1 MSVAER
7 IYRAVD
13 EKQAEIVKLL
23 RKLVQIPTP
32 TPPGLNYDRIV
43 EIMLPYFT
51 SMGFQAR
58 RIDLPEQVFHQRC
71 KAIHPELE
79 GARSNL
85 LANFKKGKKETV
97 LWYAHIDTVPVNE
110 SRWTIPPYRGLIKDG
125 RIWGRGTSDNKGG
138 CAAVI
143 AAFRILY
150 ELGLEPKSNVVVALT
165 SDEEVG
171 PYSGLMYL
179 ADEGYF
185 KDCQYFHCLDGSSEG
200 IGIGANGTITW
211 SLTIKGESAHSGESF
226 LGINP
231 IEHSFGVL
239 EQLLKLKGKVEL
251 RKSRMP
257 VAPKIADET
266 GMLTVIPL
274 LNITMARGGL
284 KHNIVPS
291 EFILEGDRRL
301 IPEEEESQ
309 VIREIQDAV
318 NKAQARDPKLKY
330 ELKTTPS
337 YPSFFQD
344 PNHPWVQKVKRA
356 AELVSGE
363 KLSVFGSGGSTDVA
377 YIVKATQMKVASY
390 GTSRHK
396 ESGIH
401 GENENVRIGD
411 LLNLVKCVA
420 ILATELA

>member
-1 MSVAER
+1 MTLVDR
-7 IYRAVD
+7 INRAVD
-13 EKQAEIVKLL
+13 KRQAEIIKLL
-23 RKLVQIPTP
+23 QKLVQIPTP

-51 SMGFQAR
+51 TIGFQAH
-58 RIDLPEQVFHQRC
+58 RIDLPQEVFHQRC
-71 KAIHPELE
+71 KAIHPQLE

-85 LANFKKGKKETV
+85 LANFKKESKQTI
-97 LWYAHIDTVPVNE
+97 LWYAHIDTVPVDE
-110 SRWTIPPYRGLIKDG
+110 SRWTVPPYRGLIKDG

-138 CAAVI
+138 CAAII
-143 AAFRILY
+143 AAFRTLY
-150 ELGLEPKSNVVVALT
+150 ELGVEPKYDVVVALT
-165 SDEEVG
+165 SDEELG

-185 KDCQYFHCLDGSSEG
+185 KNYQYFHCLDGSSEG

-239 EQLLKLKGKVEL
+239 EQLLKLKKKVEL

-257 VAPKIADET
+257 VLPKMAHET
-266 GMLTVIPL
+266 GMPTVIPL

-301 IPEEEESQ
+301 IPEEVESQ

-318 NKAQARDPKLKY
+318 NKAQANDPKLEC
-330 ELKTTPS
+330 ELRTIPS

-344 PNHPWVQKVKRA
+344 PNHPWVQKVKRI

-363 KLSVFGSGGSTDVA
+363 RLSVFGSGGSTDVA
-377 YIVKATQMKVASY
+377 YIAKTTQMKVASY
-390 GTSRHK
+390 GISRHK
-396 ESGIH
+396 ESRIH
-401 GENENVRIGD
+401 GENENVRISD
-411 LLNLVKCVA
+411 LLNLVKFIA
-420 ILATELA
+420 ILATEAA